1 MVSHLPNLNVPNK
14 NSSHKSST
22 AYTNRDKTTNDQYG
36 DELRDHFLKNEP
48 IPNKEDEYKIMK
60 QLVEMPALNYQVVN
74 EYAKELISD
83 KDSNLVA
90 YIFAQDKPGKV
101 DITEAQMA
109 QAIKEV
115 TCRKTFAI
123 R

>member
-1 MVSHLPNLNVPNK
+1 
-14 NSSHKSST
+14 
-22 AYTNRDKTTNDQYG
+22 
-36 DELRDHFLKNEP
+36 
-48 IPNKEDEYKIMK
+48 MK

-83 KDSNLVA
+83 KDSNLVV
-90 YIFAQDKPGKV
+90 YIFAQDKPGKAN
-101 DITEAQMA
+101 ITEAQMA

-115 TCRKTFAI
+115 RAEKITPRI

>member
-1 MVSHLPNLNVPNK
+1 
-14 NSSHKSST
+14 
-22 AYTNRDKTTNDQYG
+22 
-36 DELRDHFLKNEP
+36 
-48 IPNKEDEYKIMK
+48 MK

-101 DITEAQMA
+101 DITEAPNGT
-109 QAIKEV
+109 KP
-115 TCRKTFAI
+115 
-123 R
+123 